1 MNNVNILNNIKSKIA
16 GGNKYT
22 KLSKRESHN
31 RIFNI
36 GESPLPRI
44 KSILSPSGTESPNKK
59 NSSSNGTKS
68 PNKKNSSSNGTK
80 SPNKKNSSSNRSTTK
95 KYSPNNK
102 KKLLNKNMSKSSSY
116 KRNKEKV

>member
-1 MNNVNILNNIKSKIA
+1 MNNLNILNNTKRKIA
-16 GGNKYT
+16 GGNKYS
-22 KLSKRESHN
+22 KPSKRESPD
-31 RIFNI
+31 RIFNR

-68 PNKKNSSSNGTK
+68 PNKKK
-80 SPNKKNSSSNRSTTK
+80 SSSNRSTTK
-95 KYSPNNK
+95 KYSLNNK